1 LGQCAVNRKLVKI
14 FIISGFW
21 LAIATERCHFLA
33 TASNFYYLAYWIHD
47 MLRSVSHPSL
57 TWITPQF
64 AVTSALA
71 AEDFAALASRGI
83 ASIISNRPDG
93 EEAGQLSAKTEAAL
107 AWRAGMLFRHVPAAK
122 YDLFTDEVVE
132 GMADA
137 LRGLKGPVVAHC
149 KSGIRSAIVWA
160 AASARSQPVNCVL
173 EALVKAGLELDSIR
187 DDLDGQAD
195 RKRWLG
201 VASALDCNTAS
212 GSRVEALAKPRS
224 AA

>member
-1 LGQCAVNRKLVKI
+1 
-14 FIISGFW
+14 
-21 LAIATERCHFLA
+21 
-33 TASNFYYLAYWIHD
+33 
-47 MLRSVSHPSL
+47 MLRSGSHPPL

-64 AVTSALA
+64 AVTSALTA
-71 AEDFAALASRGI
+71 ADFAALAGEGI
-83 ASIISNRPDG
+83 GSVISNRPDG
-93 EEAGQLSAKTEAAL
+93 EEVGQLSAKTEAGF

-122 YDLFTDEVVE
+122 YDLFTDEAVE

-149 KSGIRSAIVWA
+149 KSGIRSAIIWA
-160 AASARSQPVNCVL
+160 AASARSQPVDCVL
-173 EALVKAGLELDSIR
+173 AALEKAGFQLDSIR

-201 VASALDCNTAS
+201 VASALDCNTAA
-212 GSRVEALAKPRS
+212 GSNVKALAKSRS